1 MPEVSKNLRA
11 QLVSFIQ
18 QVRALDL
25 KKLPSVSETIDWA
38 RVLMLMHSSTLNPDL
53 IRDTLNVFL
62 KFEDDI
68 QIVQE
73 HLYEMAQKAV
83 KEG

>member
-1 MPEVSKNLRA
+1 VSANLRA

-18 QVRALDL
+18 QVRSLDL
-25 KKLPSVSETIDWA
+25 KKAPSISETIDWA
-38 RVLMLMHSSTLNPDL
+38 RVLILLHSSALNPDV

-68 QIVQE
+68 EVVKG
-73 HLYEMAQKAV
+73 HLYEMARKAT
-83 KEG
+83 KEV